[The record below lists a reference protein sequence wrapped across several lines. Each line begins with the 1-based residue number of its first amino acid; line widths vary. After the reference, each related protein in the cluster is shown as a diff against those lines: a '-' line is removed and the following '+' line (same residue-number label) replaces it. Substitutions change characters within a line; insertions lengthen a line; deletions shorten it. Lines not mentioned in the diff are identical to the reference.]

1 MLKKYWYILVILG
14 MCVGFG
20 IYHSIQSNKIR
31 ELKAKNNILSAVND
45 TLKVYKNKL
54 GTLSS
59 EKEAINVDYKALK
72 GSYAILNSG
81 YKELFDKI
89 VLLENK
95 NKLISATNIKQAATI
110 DSLLNSKPIEVAP
123 NYFQFKD
130 STEYLQYSMFFNT
143 SIPKTPTL
151 LIEKINVPNN
161 LYVSHRFEKDK
172 VIVSVN
178 NSNDKYYKVNDINS
192 YIIPIEQKKKS
203 DWLTSGL
210 VGFAGG
216 ILIMLLK

>member
-1 MLKKYWYILVILG
+1 

-20 IYHSIQSNKIR
+20 IYHSLQSNKIK

-59 EKEAINVDYKALK
+59 EKEAINVDYRDLK
-72 GSYAILNSG
+72 HSYNLLDKG
-81 YKELFDKI
+81 YKELFDKMN
-89 VLLENK
+89 VLENK
-95 NKLISATNIKQAATI
+95 NKLISATNIKQAVVI
-110 DSLLNSKPIEVAP
+110 DSLLNLKPIEVAP
-123 NYFQFKD
+123 DYFQFKD
-130 STEYLQYSMFFNT
+130 STKYLQYSMFFNT

-172 VIVSVN
+172 VVVSVN